1 MDTIK
6 FAEGRL
12 QQILEAWSLGVGY
25 FYLGVEAVESFF
37 ILFVV
42 FGFDVFLR
50 IFSVAKNLGED
61 RIFGLFSLLILGLV
75 KCYLLHYM
83 RFYLSGRE
91 EIRAIF
97 VTTSSYRI
105 LSQVIVK
112 IIS

>member
-6 FAEGRL
+6 FAKGRL
-12 QQILEAWSLGVGY
+12 EEILEPRSLGVGN
-25 FYLGVEAVESFF
+25 FNFSVEAVESFF
-37 ILFVV
+37 IFFVV
-42 FGFDVFLR
+42 FGFDIFFRVFS
-50 IFSVAKNLGED
+50 IAKNLGED

-75 KCYLLHYM
+75 KGYLLHYM